1 MCITVLKMKQ
11 LGTHRIICYL
21 GERLGFL
28 WMYNLGLHRKVKVEH
43 HQYAE
48 GVKKDLQHAYQ
59 LAVGNSLKTQQRNK
73 RLYDRRVKHQI
84 LEKGDRVLIKNLA
97 LTGKHKLV
105 DRWNSLPYVVQEKLP
120 NLPVYRLKPETGTG
134 GIRTLHRD
142 HLLPIGEGVRVNL
155 PDPRSEV
162 PEKRVTRSKAEEET
176 QKHQM
181 KDKDRREKGL
191 ESEVIESDSENSM
204 DEYYPVQQK
213 ASFDRLLIS
222 SLASDRD
229 QVPYRATQSPTHL
242 EVTEDFTEHEV
253 GSTASTASDC
263 IEGLRLEGGN
273 NPSRSTSRVE
283 ESERRELR
291 PRREVKPVKKLS
303 YDELGKFTDRPLTL
317 AYRGMVVT
325 VQNPTRQS
333 SCSTV
338 WCHPLA
344 KCDLCAS
351 WGTDYKSK
359 ALLHM

>member
-176 QKHQM
+176 P
-181 KDKDRREKGL
+181 
-191 ESEVIESDSENSM
+191 
-204 DEYYPVQQK
+204 DERQRQERK
-213 ASFDRLLIS
+213 
-222 SLASDRD
+222 
-229 QVPYRATQSPTHL
+229 
-242 EVTEDFTEHEV
+242 
-253 GSTASTASDC
+253 
-263 IEGLRLEGGN
+263 
-273 NPSRSTSRVE
+273 RS
-283 ESERRELR
+283 
-291 PRREVKPVKKLS
+291 
-303 YDELGKFTDRPLTL
+303 
-317 AYRGMVVT
+317 
-325 VQNPTRQS
+325 
-333 SCSTV
+333 
-338 WCHPLA
+338 
-344 KCDLCAS
+344 
-351 WGTDYKSK
+351 
-359 ALLHM
+359 